1 MRTWIDEK
9 TGLTMC
15 ESDCVDEW
23 LSDIWAI
30 GADYDGC
37 NSVESLKKLVDEL
50 VGMAK
55 KARECLWQN
64 KLFGDYGSPKSEHS
78 D

>member
-1 MRTWIDEK
+1 MRRWIDEK

-15 ESDCVDEW
+15 ESDCVDEY
-23 LSDIWAI
+23 LYNIWAI
-30 GADYDGC
+30 GVDYDGC
-37 NSVESLKKLVDEL
+37 QSEESLKNLVDEL
-50 VGMAK
+50 VDMAK

>member
-1 MRTWIDEK
+1 MKTWTDEK
-9 TGLTMC
+9 TGIKWC
-15 ESDCVDEW
+15 EPDCVDEY
-23 LSDIWAI
+23 LYDIWAI
-30 GADYDGC
+30 GVDYDGC
-37 NSVESLKKLVDEL
+37 QSEESLKKLIDEL
-50 VGMAK
+50 VNMAK